1 MDPLVATLLG
11 TVIGAVAGV
20 AGSVSVAIITRRS
33 EERRHLRQLAFEA
46 GAKSWALHQEVAK
59 RAAELGHVRGVDPL
73 EAYVLHALVF
83 SRIIEDGDLDRET
96 ILKKWR
102 EIDLIAKAVHD
113 EIRKK
118 EADQPPVLTPPPA
131 RPDGERH

>member
-20 AGSVSVAIITRRS
+20 AGSVWVAVIARRS

-46 GAKSWALHQEVAK
+46 GTKSWALHQEVAK
-59 RAAELGHVRGVDPL
+59 RAADMGRVRGVDPL
-73 EAYVLHALVF
+73 EAYVLNALVF

-102 EIDLIAKAVHD
+102 EIYSIAQAVHA
-113 EIRKK
+113 EVRKNEK
-118 EADQPPVLTPPPA
+118 P
-131 RPDGERH
+131 G